1 MPETFCYLLGAG
13 ASCNV
18 LPVTENFPEKMEKF
32 LSDYD
37 KFRADIDKQK
47 PSDPKIST
55 DSSKYEEHFKQSMNW
70 LMKGAEENKS
80 VDTFARSLSLE
91 NDTEGLHKC
100 VRR

>member
-55 DSSKYEEHFKQSMNW
+55 DPLKYEAHFKESMTW
-70 LMKGAEENKS
+70 LMTEAKNHTS
-80 VDTFARSLSLE
+80 VDTLIP
-91 NDTEGLHKC
+91 
-100 VRR
+100 